1 MMRIPLSVL
10 VVILTGCSGL
20 WTRPV
25 DPPNPPLKVVIAPV
39 ILEAAITKSSQIHSF
54 DEAPSPE
61 IELTLLAQLRDEI
74 QVSAQRFL
82 ADALARQEGFLVVPF
97 DETRRI
103 LADLGP
109 SGTPLTEEQN
119 RELLQQTGADVVI
132 SARILDYGVVRWQY
146 WVTGLVVHSTVGLT
160 ILGVATAWN
169 PVAIGAYFV
178 YELPDVAIWSGGAYT
193 FGWAF
198 RPVRIEV
205 EAFQSKP
212 CSGLIWTEQEAVVK
226 VPGKTLAEYPPEDR
240 KRKEVQLEA
249 NLNRAMT
256 EIAET
261 AARKLRQQPCTEDGP
276 PEQISGS
283 SMLQLLDF
291 LY

>member
-1 MMRIPLSVL
+1 MMRVPLSVL
-10 VVILTGCSGL
+10 VVLLTGCSGL
-20 WTRPV
+20 WTRPAE
-25 DPPNPPLKVVIAPV
+25 PPNPPLKVVVAPV
-39 ILEAAITKSSQIHSF
+39 ILAAAITKTSQIHSF

-61 IELTLLAQLRDEI
+61 VEPALLAQLHDEI
-74 QVSAQRFL
+74 QVRAQQFL
-82 ADALARQEGFLVVPF
+82 TDALARQEGFIVVPF
-97 DETRRI
+97 DETRRV

-109 SGTPLTEEQN
+109 PGTPLTEEQN

-132 SARILDYGVVRWQY
+132 FARILDYGVVRWQY

-160 ILGVATAWN
+160 ILGVATGWN

-178 YELPDVAIWSGGAYT
+178 YELPDVAIWSGGAYA

-205 EAFQSKP
+205 EAFQYKP

-249 NLNRAMT
+249 NLNRAMI

-261 AARKLRQQPCTEDGP
+261 AGRKLRQQPCAEDGT
-276 PEQISGS
+276 PEQIDGS

>member
-1 MMRIPLSVL
+1 MMHVPLSVL
-10 VVILTGCSGL
+10 IILLTGCSGL

-25 DPPNPPLKVVIAPV
+25 EPPNPPLKVVVAPV
-39 ILEAAITKSSQIHSF
+39 LLEAAITKTSQIHSF
-54 DEAPSPE
+54 DEAPPPE
-61 IELTLLAQLRDEI
+61 IEPTLLAQLHDEV
-74 QVSAQRFL
+74 QVKAQQFL
-82 ADALARQEGFLVVPF
+82 TDALARQEGFLVVPF

-109 SGTPLTEEQN
+109 SGKPLTEEQLQ
-119 RELLQQTGADVVI
+119 ELLRQTNADIVL

-169 PVAIGAYFV
+169 PIAIGAYFV
-178 YELPDVAIWSGGAYT
+178 YELPDVAIWSGGAYA

-205 EAFQSKP
+205 EAFQDKP
-212 CSGLIWTEQEAVVK
+212 CSGLIWTEQEAVLK
-226 VPGKTLAEYPPEDR
+226 VPVKILAEYPPEDQ

-261 AARKLRQQPCTEDGP
+261 AGRKLRQQQCAEDGT
-276 PEQISGS
+276 PEQIDGG
-283 SMLQLLDF
+283 SMLQLLDL